1 LRAWLT
7 VCAIT
12 AHAFVASRAW
22 AIGTPA
28 GTPIANTA
36 TVNWSVGPGTSFTTD
51 VSVQF
56 LVDELVQVTV
66 TLQTVSPVA
75 VNSPDTDRLLSFLVT
90 NTGNGTESFT
100 LALDAAQAGD
110 QFDPAN
116 ARLYVDSNG
125 STAYEPGI
133 DQPYVSGTN
142 DPALAADGA
151 AWIFALCDIPPSRP
165 NGDLGNV
172 LLSATS
178 NTATGVGTVVVAGGD
193 GGTDALIGTGGGV
206 GSGLGSYLVNDLAV
220 SVVKSAVVSDLG
232 GGSTPVPGS
241 TITYSL
247 LVTVVGTG
255 SVANLVITDPLP
267 PFTSYVA
274 GSLLLDGT
282 PLSDALDADA
292 GDFGGTTANQ
302 VTVALGG
309 AAGGSASRTISFAV
323 TIN

>member
-1 LRAWLT
+1 MFL
-7 VCAIT
+7 IT
-12 AHAFVASRAW
+12 ASALVAPRAW

-28 GTPIANTA
+28 GTPIQNNA
-36 TVNWSVGPGTSFTTD
+36 TVGWSLGPGTSFTANA
-51 VSVQF
+51 SSQF

-66 TLQTVSPVA
+66 TLQSVSPLV
-75 VNSPDTDRLLSFLVT
+75 VTSPDTDRQLTFLVT
-90 NTGNGTESFT
+90 NTGNGNESFT
-100 LALDAAQAGD
+100 LALDATQVGD

-116 ARLYVDSNG
+116 ARLFLDSNG

-133 DQPYVSGTN
+133 DQPYVLNTN
-142 DPALAADGA
+142 DPTLAPDA
-151 AWIFALCDIPPSRP
+151 AIRVFALCDIPAARP

-172 LLSATS
+172 SVAATS
-178 NTATGVGTVVVAGGD
+178 KTGTGVGTIVIAGGD
-193 GGTDALIGTGGGV
+193 GGTDAVIGA
-206 GSGLGSYLVNDLAV
+206 GSGMGAGLGGYLVNDLAV

-232 GGSTPVPGS
+232 GGSTPAPGS

-247 LVTVVGTG
+247 LVNVAGTG

-282 PLSDALDADA
+282 PLSDAVDGDA

-302 VTVALGG
+302 VTVALGS